1 MSQSGFYDRPDHIEG
16 LTVVVVGA
24 GLMGHSIAGVFAA
37 AGAAVTVFDAS
48 EQTLQLVPERV
59 RAQLINLGH
68 DGNAADR
75 IRLASTLEDAVTGAD
90 LAIEAV
96 PEILELKQKLF
107 ADLGTLLPRAVLAT
121 NTSVFKISDVA
132 RDTVDPQRVVGTHWF
147 NPPHLVPLVEVVHG
161 ESTAVDTAQW
171 IFDILTGAGKVPVHV
186 RKDIPG
192 FIGNRL
198 QHAMWREA
206 ISLVAEGVCDA
217 ETVDLVARNS
227 FGLRLAVMGPLE
239 NADYVGLDLAA
250 AVHNYLF
257 PSLNNDDHA
266 SPLLST
272 LIAEG
277 HLGAKT
283 GSGLLTWTPES
294 RQAAADRLE
303 HHLIAATHTTHP

>member
-1 MSQSGFYDRPDHIEG
+1 MSQSGFYDLPETIEG

-24 GLMGHSIAGVFAA
+24 GLMGHSIAGVFAD
-37 AGAAVTVFDAS
+37 AGAKVTVYDAS
-48 EQTLQLVPERV
+48 DEALRLVPERV
-59 RAQLINLGH
+59 RAQLAALGR
-68 DGNAADR
+68 DTDIADR
-75 IRLASTLEDAVTGAD
+75 IRLASSLEEAVTGAH

-96 PEILELKQKLF
+96 PEVLELKQRLF
-107 ADLGTLLPRAVLAT
+107 SDLGALLPHAVLAT
-121 NTSVFKISDVA
+121 NTSVFKIGDIA
-132 RDTVDPQRVVGTHWF
+132 RETVDPQRVVGTHWF

-161 ESTAVDTAQW
+161 ETTATDTAQW
-171 IFDILTGAGKVPVHV
+171 IFDILSGAGKVPVHV

-206 ISLVAEGVCDA
+206 ISLVEEGVCDA

-239 NADYVGLDLAA
+239 NADYVGLDLVA

-257 PSLNNDDHA
+257 PTLNNADCV
-266 SPLLST
+266 SPLVTT
-272 LIAEG
+272 LIGEG
-277 HLGAKT
+277 NLGAKT
-283 GSGLLTWTPES
+283 GAGLLPWTPES

-303 HHLIAATHTTHP
+303 QHLIAATRPEHP